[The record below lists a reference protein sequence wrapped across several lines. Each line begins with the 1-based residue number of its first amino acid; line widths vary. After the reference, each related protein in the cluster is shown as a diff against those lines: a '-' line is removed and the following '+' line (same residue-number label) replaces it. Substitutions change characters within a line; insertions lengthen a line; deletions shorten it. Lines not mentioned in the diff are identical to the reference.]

1 MRELEE
7 VPWRRAWQPTP
18 VFLPGE
24 SYGHRSLVKGVGWG
38 GGYRPWGYKESDT
51 TEVTE
56 HAYTCGRA
64 SKDQM
69 QRFEI
74 DQTLSNK
81 ETIWPKGFL
90 GSLSNWDMKWR

>member
-7 VPWRRAWQPTP
+7 APCRRAWQPTP

-24 SYGHRSLVKGVGWG
+24 SHGHRSLVRGGR
-38 GGYRPWGYKESDT
+38 GGYSPQGYKESDT